1 MARGRRSQ
9 CRIGGILIALALSTL
24 PLHAQTKTRPVDV
37 IAKPPAPNEPL
48 NKIWLNYEYQHFNQD
63 FAAWNWWSLEY
74 SHRFDWGALVG
85 RVNWA
90 DRYDQTAFQYE
101 VDAYPHLSKGA
112 YLYLNYG
119 VAEQDTFF
127 PSRKYGAEIY
137 FSLPKQFEAS
147 VGVRRLEYSVS
158 NVWLYTGSIGW
169 YRGNWYMSFRP
180 WVSNKPGDTSA
191 SASFMARRYLATKD
205 DHWTLRVGGGQS
217 SEVDQSIDSLLL
229 SSQWYV
235 MGEWQKKFR
244 PLWILTTKAGVG
256 AQSFETGVTR
266 DTWLVGAGIA
276 RIW

>member
-1 MARGRRSQ
+1 MARGRRLK

-37 IAKPPAPNEPL
+37 IAKPAAPGEPL

-63 FAAWNWWSLEY
+63 FSAWNWWSLEY

-101 VDAYPHLSKGA
+101 VDAYPHLWKGA

-127 PSRKYGAEIY
+127 PERRYGAELY
-137 FSLPKQFEAS
+137 WTLPKQFEAS
-147 VGVRRLEYSVS
+147 IGVRRLEYSVS

-169 YRGNWYMSFRP
+169 YRGNWYMAFRP
-180 WVSNKPGDTSA
+180 WVSNKPGDTSV

-205 DHWTLRVGGGQS
+205 DYWTVRVGGGQS
-217 SEVDQSIDSLLL
+217 SEVDQSIDALLL

-235 MGEWQKKFR
+235 IGEWQKKFR
-244 PLWILTTKAGVG
+244 PLWIVTTKAGVG

>member
-1 MARGRRSQ
+1 MAREGRSK

-37 IAKPPAPNEPL
+37 IAKPAAPGEPL

-90 DRYDQTAFQYE
+90 DRFDQTASQYE
-101 VDAYPHLSKGA
+101 VDAYPHLWKGA

-119 VAEQDTFF
+119 VSGQDTFF
-127 PSRKYGAEIY
+127 PSRKYGAELY

-158 NVWLYTGSIGW
+158 DVWLYTGSIGW

-180 WVSNKPGDTSA
+180 WVSNKPGDTSV

-205 DHWTLRVGGGQS
+205 DYWTLRVGGGQS

-235 MGEWQKKFR
+235 IGEWQKKFR